1 MSSQSS
7 RAMFAA
13 LMMILASLA
22 GCIGT
27 DDLEVDDT
35 PTESLGTVI
44 ASTYHVEQLASAVG
58 GDLVTVEMM
67 STMNVPVHDYEPSAS
82 DLIRLSQADV
92 FFYHGLGLEP
102 WVDGALANMDGD
114 GPVAVETH
122 TKPTG
127 ESTLDFESML
137 IDNLCSSLTDPATT
151 DVHSLAEHAEDAEEL
166 HSDDAGYNMAF
177 PEDDHDED
185 GHDEDGH
192 DEDGHDEDGHDEDHH
207 DEDGHDEHDHG
218 DEGQVMAE
226 ETIENP
232 AGCPSDTVISVY
244 HLEAGEYMLEFEAE
258 DMETFRMAIAAMGG
272 AHDHGHDHG
281 GHDDHDEDGHDD
293 HGEEHHVCH
302 DMTTHENHDEYTTE
316 EECEAAGHSW
326 MEDAHADE
334 DGPVCHDEDTHENH
348 DEYETEEACEAA
360 GYHWMEDD
368 HDDHGDDMTPEEA
381 MSAFDTNNDSN
392 LSWDEFWVAWNTD
405 DDDDHDDHDHGDEH
419 HDENETDDDHDDH
432 GHDEEHTPL
441 EEAMEDYM
449 METLMTMFNESDADS
464 SGGLSLEELEHF
476 IEDIDAMEGDDM
488 GMPTGEFIVGAF
500 DEDGDGARSFEEFSE
515 MMGME
520 HDHDHDDNETDDDS
534 STQDDNETSED
545 EFMEAM
551 MQMMFD
557 MYDMNSDGSLDASE
571 VDMMFEMMMQE
582 DDHHEEGV
590 AFIGLHVEEEG
601 DYGIALPAGVSL
613 HVLMEGGHDGHD
625 HGGHD
630 DHSDHGDEHGDG
642 FEWAGVFEMNDS
654 THTWSMQKVDGDYA
668 DPTMWLVLIPTDTPT
683 ESTKHELESGVDAL
697 VDAGWTVGED
707 GESMSSI
714 AAEGTCFELRVGTGD
729 DSTFTIDTAGITGM
743 AMYAQH
749 VPTEF
754 ERDQHYL
761 KDSAGTDIEPVAQEG
776 AGAHDHGHANEEI
789 AFAPHSWLDPV
800 AFAAQVE
807 VVYVTLSTVFPDGA
821 DTFRANAAAYKAQ
834 LMALDEGFSSALG
847 DDGTCTT
854 DSVAANHNAYAYI
867 SQRYG
872 VEFVTLHGLDPEG
885 EPSPETVAEVLE
897 RVEEDGIT
905 AIYVEEYTANGALDS
920 LIQQTVSDDLPN
932 GLAILTL
939 YTMEMAPSDAS
950 GEDYISLMGKNL
962 ENLKT
967 GLGC

>member
-1 MSSQSS
+1 MSSQSR

-13 LMMILASLA
+13 MMMILASLA

-122 TKPTG
+122 TMPTG
-127 ESTLDFESML
+127 ESTLDYESML
-137 IDNLCSSLTDPATT
+137 IENLCSSLTDPATT
-151 DVHSLAEHAEDAEEL
+151 DVHILAEHAEDAEEL

-185 GHDEDGH
+185 HHDEDGHDEDGHDEDGHDEDHHDEDGH

-232 AGCPSDTVISVY
+232 AGCPSGTVISVY
-244 HLEAGEYMLEFEAE
+244 HFEAGEYMLEFEAE

-281 GHDDHDEDGHDD
+281 GHGDHDDHDD

-334 DGPVCHDEDTHENH
+334 EGPVCHDEDTHENH

-368 HDDHGDDMTPEEA
+368 HDGHDGHDDHDDEMTPEEA

-392 LSWDEFWVAWNTD
+392 LSWDEFWVAWNTNQ
-405 DDDDHDDHDHGDEH
+405 DDDHDDHDHGDEH
-419 HDENETDDDHDDH
+419 HDENETDGEHHDENETDGDHDDH

-500 DEDGDGARSFEEFSE
+500 DEDGDGALSFEEFSE

-520 HDHDHDDNETDDDS
+520 HDHDHDDNETHDGNE
-534 STQDDNETSED
+534 THDDNETSED

-601 DYGIALPAGVSL
+601 DYGIALPEGVSL
-613 HVLMEGGHDGHD
+613 HVLMDGDHEGHD
-625 HGGHD
+625 HGDHDDHDDHGDHSDDEDGHDDHDDDEGDHDED
-630 DHSDHGDEHGDG
+630 DHSDHGG
-642 FEWAGVFEMNDS
+642 
-654 THTWSMQKVDGDYA
+654 
-668 DPTMWLVLIPTDTPT
+668 
-683 ESTKHELESGVDAL
+683 
-697 VDAGWTVGED
+697 
-707 GESMSSI
+707 
-714 AAEGTCFELRVGTGD
+714 
-729 DSTFTIDTAGITGM
+729 
-743 AMYAQH
+743 
-749 VPTEF
+749 
-754 ERDQHYL
+754 
-761 KDSAGTDIEPVAQEG
+761 
-776 AGAHDHGHANEEI
+776 EEI
-789 AFAPHSWLDPV
+789 AFDPHSWLDPV

-821 DTFRANAAAYKAQ
+821 DTFRANADAYKAQ

-950 GEDYISLMGKNL
+950 GEDYLSLMGKNL

>member
-1 MSSQSS
+1 MSSQSR

-13 LMMILASLA
+13 MMMILASLA

-58 GDLVTVEMM
+58 GDLVDVEMM

-122 TKPTG
+122 TMPTG

-137 IDNLCSSLTDPATT
+137 IENLCSSLTDPATT
-151 DVHSLAEHAEDAEEL
+151 DVHILAEHAEDAEEL

-185 GHDEDGH
+185 HHDEDHHDEDGH

-207 DEDGHDEHDHG
+207 DEHGHDEHDHG

-368 HDDHGDDMTPEEA
+368 HDGHDGHDDHDDHNDEMTPEEA

-405 DDDDHDDHDHGDEH
+405 EDDDHDDHDHEDEH

-476 IEDIDAMEGDDM
+476 IEDIDAMEDDDM

-500 DEDGDGARSFEEFSE
+500 DEDGDGALSFEEFSE

-520 HDHDHDDNETDDDS
+520 HDHDHDDNETHDGNE
-534 STQDDNETSED
+534 THDDNETSED
-545 EFMEAM
+545 EIMEAM

-625 HGGHD
+625 HGDHDDHDDHGDHSNDEGGHDDHDDDEGDHDED
-630 DHSDHGDEHGDG
+630 DHSDHGG
-642 FEWAGVFEMNDS
+642 
-654 THTWSMQKVDGDYA
+654 
-668 DPTMWLVLIPTDTPT
+668 
-683 ESTKHELESGVDAL
+683 
-697 VDAGWTVGED
+697 
-707 GESMSSI
+707 
-714 AAEGTCFELRVGTGD
+714 
-729 DSTFTIDTAGITGM
+729 
-743 AMYAQH
+743 
-749 VPTEF
+749 
-754 ERDQHYL
+754 
-761 KDSAGTDIEPVAQEG
+761 
-776 AGAHDHGHANEEI
+776 EEI
-789 AFAPHSWLDPV
+789 AFDPHSWLDPV

-821 DTFRANAAAYKAQ
+821 DTFRANADAYKAQ

-854 DSVAANHNAYAYI
+854 DTVAANHNAYAYI

-950 GEDYISLMGKNL
+950 GEDYLSLMGKNL
-962 ENLKT
+962 ENLQT

>member
-1 MSSQSS
+1 MSSQSR

-13 LMMILASLA
+13 MMMILASLA

-27 DDLEVDDT
+27 DDLVDDDSS
-35 PTESLGTVI
+35 TESLGTVI

-82 DLIRLSQADV
+82 DLVRLSQADV

-122 TKPTG
+122 SMPTG
-127 ESTLDFESML
+127 ETTLDYESML
-137 IDNLCSSLTDPATT
+137 IENLCASLTDPATT
-151 DVHSLAEHAEDAEEL
+151 DVHILAEHAEDAEEL
-166 HSDDAGYNMAF
+166 HSDDAGHNMAF
-177 PEDDHDED
+177 PEDDHDEDHHDEDGHDEDDHDEDGHDEDGHDEDGHDED

-232 AGCPSDTVISVY
+232 AGCPSGTVISVY

-281 GHDDHDEDGHDD
+281 GHGDHDDHDD

-368 HDDHGDDMTPEEA
+368 HDGHDGHDGHDDHDDHNDEMTPEEA
-381 MSAFDTNNDSN
+381 LSQFDTDGDGN

-405 DDDDHDDHDHGDEH
+405 EDDDHDDHDHEDEH
-419 HDENETDDDHDDH
+419 HDENETDGDHHDENETDGDHDDH
-432 GHDEEHTPL
+432 DHEDEHTPL

-449 METLMTMFNESDADS
+449 METMMTMFNESDADS

-500 DEDGDGARSFEEFSE
+500 DEDGDGALSFEEFSE

-520 HDHDHDDNETDDDS
+520 HDHDHDDNETHDGNE
-534 STQDDNETSED
+534 THDDNETSED

-571 VDMMFEMMMQE
+571 VDMMFEMMMEE

-601 DYGIALPAGVSL
+601 DYGIALPEGVSL
-613 HVLMEGGHDGHD
+613 HVLMDGDHEGHD
-625 HGGHD
+625 HGDHDDHDDHGDHSDDEDGHDDHDDDEGDHDED
-630 DHSDHGDEHGDG
+630 DHSDH
-642 FEWAGVFEMNDS
+642 AG
-654 THTWSMQKVDGDYA
+654 
-668 DPTMWLVLIPTDTPT
+668 
-683 ESTKHELESGVDAL
+683 
-697 VDAGWTVGED
+697 
-707 GESMSSI
+707 
-714 AAEGTCFELRVGTGD
+714 
-729 DSTFTIDTAGITGM
+729 
-743 AMYAQH
+743 
-749 VPTEF
+749 
-754 ERDQHYL
+754 
-761 KDSAGTDIEPVAQEG
+761 
-776 AGAHDHGHANEEI
+776 EEI
-789 AFAPHSWLDPV
+789 AFDPHSWLDPV

-821 DTFRANAAAYKAQ
+821 DTFRANADAYKAQ

-854 DSVAANHNAYAYI
+854 DTVAANHNAYAYI

-950 GEDYISLMGKNL
+950 GEDYLSLMGKNL

>member
-1 MSSQSS
+1 MSSQSR

-13 LMMILASLA
+13 MMMILASLA

-82 DLIRLSQADV
+82 DLVRLSQADV

-102 WVDGALANMDGD
+102 WVEGALANMDGD

-122 TKPTG
+122 SMPTG
-127 ESTLDFESML
+127 ETTLDYESML
-137 IDNLCSSLTDPATT
+137 IENLCASLTDPATT
-151 DVHSLAEHAEDAEEL
+151 DVHILAEHAEDAEEL
-166 HSDDAGYNMAF
+166 HSDDAGHNMAF
-177 PEDDHDED
+177 PEDDHDEDHHDEDGHDEDDHDEDGHDEDDEDGHDED

-232 AGCPSDTVISVY
+232 AGCPSGTVISVY

-281 GHDDHDEDGHDD
+281 GHGDHDDHDD

-334 DGPVCHDEDTHENH
+334 EGPVCHDEDTHENH

-368 HDDHGDDMTPEEA
+368 HDGHDGHDDHDDHNDEMTPEEA
-381 MSAFDTNNDSN
+381 LSQFDTDGDGN

-405 DDDDHDDHDHGDEH
+405 EDDDHDDHDHEDEH
-419 HDENETDDDHDDH
+419 HDENETDGDHHDENETDGDHDDH
-432 GHDEEHTPL
+432 DHEDEHTPL

-500 DEDGDGARSFEEFSE
+500 DEDGDGALSFEEFSE

-520 HDHDHDDNETDDDS
+520 HDHDHDDNETHDGNE
-534 STQDDNETSED
+534 THDDNETSED

-601 DYGIALPAGVSL
+601 DYGIALPEGVSL
-613 HVLMEGGHDGHD
+613 HVLMDGDHEGHD
-625 HGGHD
+625 HGDHDDHDDHGDHSDDEDGHDDHDDDEGDHDED
-630 DHSDHGDEHGDG
+630 DHSDH
-642 FEWAGVFEMNDS
+642 AG
-654 THTWSMQKVDGDYA
+654 
-668 DPTMWLVLIPTDTPT
+668 
-683 ESTKHELESGVDAL
+683 
-697 VDAGWTVGED
+697 
-707 GESMSSI
+707 
-714 AAEGTCFELRVGTGD
+714 
-729 DSTFTIDTAGITGM
+729 
-743 AMYAQH
+743 
-749 VPTEF
+749 
-754 ERDQHYL
+754 
-761 KDSAGTDIEPVAQEG
+761 
-776 AGAHDHGHANEEI
+776 EEI
-789 AFAPHSWLDPV
+789 AFDPHSWLDPV

-821 DTFRANAAAYKAQ
+821 DTFRANADAYKAQ

-854 DSVAANHNAYAYI
+854 DTVAANHNAYAYI

-950 GEDYISLMGKNL
+950 GEDYLSLMGKNL